1 VLVYVCEISSDEWRI
16 SDSMIEAYLG
26 LLSKNNFNVLV
37 KILLM
42 MKEEKH
48 LARRV
53 PRLYM
58 QNPRRWLDPG
68 QF

>member
-1 VLVYVCEISSDEWRI
+1 
-16 SDSMIEAYLG
+16 MIEAYLG